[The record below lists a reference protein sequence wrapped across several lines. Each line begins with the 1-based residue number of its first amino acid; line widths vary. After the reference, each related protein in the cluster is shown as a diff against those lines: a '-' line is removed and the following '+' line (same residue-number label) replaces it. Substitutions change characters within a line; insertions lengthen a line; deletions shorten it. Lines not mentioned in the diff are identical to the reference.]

1 MQHCWMMRL
10 YTVALL
16 PLLWYLLN
24 SFYISIYI
32 TDSTGKPENFSWVRN
47 DYKPLMRLDI
57 CDVVATNFIII
68 LTFFP
73 GLFARNFYSDSTLTI
88 LTSTLPKSSHKSEV
102 PLNFCPI
109 PLISRLSRH
118 EFQTNHI
125 VEIWNMKMVYK
136 NKSD

>member
-1 MQHCWMMRL
+1 MQHCWMMIF

-24 SFYISIYI
+24 SSYISIYI
-32 TDSTGKPENFSWVRN
+32 TDSTGKPEIFSWVRN
-47 DYKPLMRLDI
+47 DYKPLMRLDF

-73 GLFARNFYSDSTLTI
+73 GLFARNFYSDSTLMVWPA
-88 LTSTLPKSSHKSEV
+88 LFPNHHTSLKFLSISV
-102 PLNFCPI
+102 PSL
-109 PLISRLSRH
+109 LRSRLSRH